1 MIDKLI
7 RILEK
12 MNVDWEIY
20 FSKSQ
25 VTSVKFRKIKEIE
38 IERSTHKIVGGV
50 GVRVIVDGYIGFSYL
65 SGFSWSEEKLENLV
79 KSAYKIAKLSKNYH
93 PGFPVP
99 KAYPT
104 VKGLYDKDIERLAL
118 ENLIS
123 WGHDLL
129 DIPQSGEASIGSEV
143 REREIVNSNGINVRD
158 RSTEFA
164 MHLYLYSKGKGTGS
178 HFGIY
183 RTLPNV
189 EREIINIKENATWEF
204 ELSRNAKKIHG
215 FSGEIIIEPK
225 ALASIFSIF
234 LPNVLAKNVYL
245 GKSRF
250 SKVGEVVSSENFT
263 LIDDPTLEGGT
274 NSYPFDGEGNPGR
287 RKLIVKNGIL
297 TSFLADEKYGRLLH
311 IEGGNA
317 SRSYNSTPE
326 ISTSNIIILP
336 GDSALEEGVFIRAV
350 YGEHTANSITG
361 EFSLNIELGYKVQRG
376 EAIPFKGNMIV
387 GNVFEMLRNITE
399 IGKDV
404 ERIGAFIAPKVVT
417 YSKII

>member
-1 MIDKLI
+1 
-7 RILEK
+7 
-12 MNVDWEIY
+12 
-20 FSKSQ
+20 
-25 VTSVKFRKIKEIE
+25 
-38 IERSTHKIVGGV
+38 
-50 GVRVIVDGYIGFSYL
+50 
-65 SGFSWSEEKLENLV
+65 
-79 KSAYKIAKLSKNYH
+79 
-93 PGFPVP
+93 
-99 KAYPT
+99 
-104 VKGLYDKDIERLAL
+104 
-118 ENLIS
+118 
-123 WGHDLL
+123 
-129 DIPQSGEASIGSEV
+129 
-143 REREIVNSNGINVRD
+143 
-158 RSTEFA
+158 
-164 MHLYLYSKGKGTGS
+164 
-178 HFGIY
+178 
-183 RTLPNV
+183 
-189 EREIINIKENATWEF
+189 
-204 ELSRNAKKIHG
+204 
-215 FSGEIIIEPK
+215 
-225 ALASIFSIF
+225 SIFSIF

>member
-164 MHLYLYSKGKGTGS
+164 MHLYLYSKG
-178 HFGIY
+178 
-183 RTLPNV
+183 
-189 EREIINIKENATWEF
+189 
-204 ELSRNAKKIHG
+204 
-215 FSGEIIIEPK
+215 
-225 ALASIFSIF
+225 
-234 LPNVLAKNVYL
+234 
-245 GKSRF
+245 
-250 SKVGEVVSSENFT
+250 
-263 LIDDPTLEGGT
+263 
-274 NSYPFDGEGNPGR
+274 
-287 RKLIVKNGIL
+287 
-297 TSFLADEKYGRLLH
+297 
-311 IEGGNA
+311 
-317 SRSYNSTPE
+317 
-326 ISTSNIIILP
+326 
-336 GDSALEEGVFIRAV
+336 
-350 YGEHTANSITG
+350 
-361 EFSLNIELGYKVQRG
+361 
-376 EAIPFKGNMIV
+376 
-387 GNVFEMLRNITE
+387 
-399 IGKDV
+399 
-404 ERIGAFIAPKVVT
+404 
-417 YSKII
+417 

>member
-7 RILEK
+7 KILEN

-25 VTSVKFRKIKEIE
+25 VTSIKFRKIKEVE
-38 IERSTHKIVGGV
+38 IERSTYRIVGGV
-50 GVRVIVDGYIGFSYL
+50 GVRVIVNSYIGFSYL

-79 KSAYKIAKLSKNYH
+79 KNAYKIAKLSKNYH

-99 KAYPT
+99 KAYST
-104 VKGLYDKDIERLAL
+104 VKGLYDKNIEELTI
-118 ENLIS
+118 ETLIS
-123 WGHDLL
+123 WGNSLL
-129 DIPQSGEASIGSEV
+129 DVPQNGEASIGFEV
-143 REREIVNSNGINVRD
+143 REREIINSNGINVRD
-158 RSTEFA
+158 KGTEFA

-178 HFGIY
+178 HFEVY

-189 EREIINIKENATWEF
+189 EEEILKIKENASWEF
-204 ELSRNAKKIHG
+204 ELSSNAKKIHG

-225 ALASIFSIF
+225 ALASILSVF
-234 LPNVLAKNVYL
+234 LPNISARNVYL

-250 SKVGEVVSSENFT
+250 SKIGENVASENFT
-263 LIDDPTLEGGT
+263 LIDDPTLEGGV
-274 NSYPFDGEGNPGR
+274 NSYPFDDEGNPGR
-287 RKLIVKNGIL
+287 RKPIVKDGIL
-297 TSFLADEKYGRLLH
+297 MSFLADEKYGRLLH

-326 ISTSNIIILP
+326 ISTSNVIIPP
-336 GDSALEEGVFIRAV
+336 GDSTPDEGVFIRTV

-376 EAIPFKGNMIV
+376 EITSFKGNMIV
-387 GNVFEMLRNITE
+387 GNVFDMLRNITE
-399 IGKDV
+399 VGKDV
-404 ERIGAFIAPKVVT
+404 ERVGGFIAPKVVT